1 MTGAEAPRGVYQHLF
16 SNQAT
21 EQPSTPNSKA
31 SPSSP
36 SAPCPSPLLS
46 HQTTPH
52 RPRSSAH
59 CTLSCP
65 SNQPY
70 EAAQVRPVSEHPI
83 SVCQSHPNRLSFVVL
98 KNGPINIHLNEHIHR
113 AVSCSQNYAS
123 RAAECNQCRTHTS
136 SLLPESWRL
145 QFCSTFN
152 FVKSFASRSPSY
164 IS

>member
-70 EAAQVRPVSEHPI
+70 EAAQVQPVSEQPI
-83 SVCQSHPNRLSFVVL
+83 SVCRSHPNRLSFVVQ
-98 KNGPINIHLNEHIHR
+98 KKGPINIYLTEHII
-113 AVSCSQNYAS
+113 ALS
-123 RAAECNQCRTHTS
+123 RTHRITQAEQPNAAS
-136 SLLPESWRL
+136 PEATPAPCARKLASLVCP
-145 QFCSTFN
+145 TFN
-152 FVKSFASRSPSY
+152 FVKSFVSRSPSHV
-164 IS
+164 S